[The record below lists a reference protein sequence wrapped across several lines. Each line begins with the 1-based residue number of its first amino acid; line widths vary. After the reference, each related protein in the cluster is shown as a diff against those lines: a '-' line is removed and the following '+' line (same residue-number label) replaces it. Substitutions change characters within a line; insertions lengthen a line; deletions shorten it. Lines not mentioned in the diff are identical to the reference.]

1 MNEIWEDTLKIIK
14 ENTSPTP
21 FNTWFNKTTPIVMTD
36 SILVLQTN
44 DSMTEKILNT
54 SYMTIIEKALTSVT
68 GKKFKII
75 IKEFIDQSYIDS
87 LTQNEN
93 GETLKEAKNNKNI
106 LKPATETYASSPL
119 NPKYVFENFVVGNS
133 NQLAYAASVAVADAP
148 GVAYNPLFLYGNVG
162 LGKTHLMH
170 SIAHHVLETNPN
182 AKVIYCSCE
191 TFLNELI
198 NAIQNKKTEAFR
210 NKYRK
215 VDMLLIDD
223 IQFIASK
230 EMTQVEFF
238 HKIGRAHV

>member
-93 GETLKEAKNNKNI
+93 GET
-106 LKPATETYASSPL
+106 
-119 NPKYVFENFVVGNS
+119 
-133 NQLAYAASVAVADAP
+133 
-148 GVAYNPLFLYGNVG
+148 
-162 LGKTHLMH
+162 
-170 SIAHHVLETNPN
+170 
-182 AKVIYCSCE
+182 
-191 TFLNELI
+191 
-198 NAIQNKKTEAFR
+198 
-210 NKYRK
+210 
-215 VDMLLIDD
+215 
-223 IQFIASK
+223 
-230 EMTQVEFF
+230 
-238 HKIGRAHV
+238 